1 MKKSDV
7 TFEEAIKR
15 LEAIVGELEAGELTL
30 EQSLSKYEEGV
41 SMAKACRVRLDD
53 AETKLK
59 ELLDNG
65 NLVDAEG
72 VER

>member
-1 MKKSDV
+1 MKKSEV

-15 LEAIVGELEAGELTL
+15 LEAIVDELEAGELTL

-41 SMAKACRVRLDD
+41 SMAKACRLRLDE
-53 AETKLK
+53 AETRLK

-65 NLVDAEG
+65 DVVDAEG